1 MLRTLFPSARP
12 ACGDAA
18 LWVVLAASTGYGFR
32 DAATASLT
40 LDLLLPLAVL
50 AVAVPWSRRLPGAAV
65 VLVNGLCAGGLAD
78 TATPGNAHVLS
89 LAAMSCLLG
98 ARVVEARRP
107 LLVLAGC
114 AAVDL
119 AVCAALRAQPVWWF
133 YALTVLPAALL
144 LPWLAGRH
152 WRGRRQL
159 VREGWRL
166 ARGLEERHHLV
177 AERARL
183 TERAEIAADM
193 HDSLGHALSLVAL
206 RAGALELSPDLTGR
220 DRADLA
226 DLRGTI
232 ADAVEQLRET
242 VAVLRDPPGGNTGTG
257 LPVDDTVEALLSRA
271 VASGVPVR
279 WERHGVSPLLS
290 SLVERG
296 MYRVVQEA
304 LTNATKHAPD
314 CSISVRITHEE
325 DRTRVRV
332 MNAVPSAV
340 SPAQANRAGRGLTG
354 LQERVTVLGGSLRT
368 GPYKDGFS
376 VTAVLPHQATAR
388 TGIPAP
394 GPVTAPATP
403 TGPPGPALP
412 SGTAPH
418 PAPDLVPG
426 ADLPES
432 AQRLATVRS
441 DARRRSA
448 VAFVAPV
455 VAALFFVPSAVYL
468 AWQLTTSVLPPSQFD
483 QLVTG
488 RPRAELAPLL
498 PDRAYPYPSD
508 HARSGPRP
516 PGARCEFYRSGRD
529 LLDEVDL
536 YRLCWS
542 GDTLLT
548 KDTVPANRPG
558 PAPGRSGGFRSA
570 TAGGEGDEE
579 LAAARSDIGGHRQFR
594 HQSGEPVHEPV
605 RRLLGILPARTAAHH
620 LTAPLALQPGGDGDQ
635 RRGFDHVQAVRPG
648 DDHLDRSLAGVATT
662 VREPLGDLGLPVG
675 GTAVDAG
682 PLRVVH
688 RLVGVDRFVAHP
700 AAPAVALGHIMEK
713 AHPSKVAPSAAAR
726 ARGPR

>member
-1 MLRTLFPSARP
+1 MLRTLIPSART

-18 LWVVLAASTGYGFR
+18 LWVVLAAATGYGFR
-32 DAATASLT
+32 DAAAASLT

-50 AVAVPWSRRLPGAAV
+50 VVAVPWSRRRPGAAV

-98 ARVVEARRP
+98 ARVAEARRP

-119 AVCAALRAQPVWWF
+119 AVCAVVRAQPVWWF

-166 ARGLEERHHLV
+166 ARGLEERQHLV

-242 VAVLRDPPGGNTGTG
+242 VAVLRDPPGRHTGAG
-257 LPVDDTVEALLSRA
+257 LPVDDTVEDLLSRA

-279 WERHGVSPLLS
+279 WERRGASPPLS

-325 DRTRVRV
+325 GRTRVSV
-332 MNAVPSAV
+332 MNAVPSAGG
-340 SPAQANRAGRGLTG
+340 PAHASAGTASGVGRGLSG

-368 GPYKDGFS
+368 GPDKGGFT
-376 VTAVLPHQATAR
+376 VTAVLPHQKTAR
-388 TGIPAP
+388 TAMPKP

-403 TGPPGPALP
+403 TGPPGPELP
-412 SGTAPH
+412 SDTAPH
-418 PAPDLVPG
+418 PYPDMLPG

-432 AQRLATVRS
+432 AQRLASVRG
-441 DARRRSA
+441 DARRRS
-448 VAFVAPV
+448 VAAFAAPV

-468 AWQLTTSVLPPSQFD
+468 AWQLTTSVLPPSHFD

-488 RPRAELAPLL
+488 RPRTELAALL
-498 PDRAYPYPSD
+498 PARAYPYPSD

-529 LLDEVDL
+529 LLDDVDL

-548 KDTVPANRPG
+548 KGTVPASRP
-558 PAPGRSGGFRSA
+558 
-570 TAGGEGDEE
+570 
-579 LAAARSDIGGHRQFR
+579 
-594 HQSGEPVHEPV
+594 
-605 RRLLGILPARTAAHH
+605 
-620 LTAPLALQPGGDGDQ
+620 
-635 RRGFDHVQAVRPG
+635 
-648 DDHLDRSLAGVATT
+648 
-662 VREPLGDLGLPVG
+662 
-675 GTAVDAG
+675 
-682 PLRVVH
+682 
-688 RLVGVDRFVAHP
+688 
-700 AAPAVALGHIMEK
+700 
-713 AHPSKVAPSAAAR
+713 
-726 ARGPR
+726 